1 MRADT
6 SVEDGEAAAQLPPAA
21 GSRSEVAAS
30 RHPARWDS
38 LRVPLRY
45 KRRSPGEQAADA
57 LRAHTALKRARPEGL
72 SDASYRTYLQ
82 VLSARMSD
90 TVASLAEVAAAMSPP
105 MTKEAFAGQLR
116 RAHAASGVAI
126 TRSERGA

>member
-1 MRADT
+1 MSAEA
-6 SVEDGEAAAQLPPAA
+6 SVEDGEAAWTIPPST
-21 GSRSEVAAS
+21 GSRPGVAPS
-30 RHPARWDS
+30 RHPARWNS

-57 LRAHTALKRARPEGL
+57 LRAHTALKSARPADL
-72 SDASYRTYLQ
+72 SDAAYRTYLQ
-82 VLSARMSD
+82 VLHARMSN
-90 TVASLAEVAAAMSPP
+90 TVASLAELAAAMSPP